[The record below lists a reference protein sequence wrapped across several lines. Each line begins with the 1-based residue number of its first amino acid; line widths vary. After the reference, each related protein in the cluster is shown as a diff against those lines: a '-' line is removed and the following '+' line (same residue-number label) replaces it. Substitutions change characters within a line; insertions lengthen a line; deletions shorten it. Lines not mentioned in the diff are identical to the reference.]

1 MARRQTSSS
10 TNNTAPRERRRS
22 LLSLIFMPVGV
33 LFGLGSFI
41 FFGVFFSVVIEWLGM
56 LFGYFDYNHAATVLR
71 TEFAY
76 LGDNFTTTVF
86 GISAEEAALKVINFF
101 REWLVPAQSKV
112 AGNPQQMVLDR
123 YLDSFLANWVHY
135 RNAFFF
141 ILMVTGIR
149 CVIIF
154 LSSALFVLVGIVA
167 AIDGLHL
174 RELRKVSGGI
184 EHAGVYHHA
193 KAMVPYAVWL
203 SPVLYLA
210 WPSAINPNVILLPGM
225 VAFYLVV
232 LVSFST
238 FKKFL

>member
-1 MARRQTSSS
+1 M
-10 TNNTAPRERRRS
+10 
-22 LLSLIFMPVGV
+22 
-33 LFGLGSFI
+33 
-41 FFGVFFSVVIEWLGM
+41 
-56 LFGYFDYNHAATVLR
+56 
-71 TEFAY
+71 
-76 LGDNFTTTVF
+76 
-86 GISAEEAALKVINFF
+86 
-101 REWLVPAQSKV
+101 
-112 AGNPQQMVLDR
+112 
-123 YLDSFLANWVHY
+123 
-135 RNAFFF
+135 
-141 ILMVTGIR
+141 TGIR